1 MDNKGFSFR
10 KRLTSFRYAFNGIR
24 LLIRYEHN
32 AWIHCFAA
40 VCAILAGAYFHLS
53 QGEWIA
59 VLIVIGGVFSAE
71 AVNTAIESMADFI
84 SPGYHETIKK
94 VKDLQKKEE
103 LSQYLYM
110 KLGGKASDLRIFH
123 INQYLKWI
131 CPWLITIKR
140 DRLEH

>member
-10 KRLTSFRYAFNGIR
+10 KRLTSFRYAFNGIW

-94 VKDLQKKEE
+94 VKDVAAGAVLIWAIIAAVV
-103 LSQYLYM
+103 
-110 KLGGKASDLRIFH
+110 GCIIFVP
-123 INQYLKWI
+123 K
-131 CPWLITIKR
+131 ITS
-140 DRLEH
+140 LFTC

>member
-10 KRLTSFRYAFNGIR
+10 KRLASFRYAFNGIR

-40 VCAILAGAYFHLS
+40 VCVILAGTYFHLS

-71 AVNTAIESMADFI
+71 AVNTACL
-84 SPGYHETIKK
+84 
-94 VKDLQKKEE
+94 DLGD
-103 LSQYLYM
+103 YC
-110 KLGGKASDLRIFH
+110 
-123 INQYLKWI
+123 
-131 CPWLITIKR
+131 CPCR
-140 DRLEH
+140 MHHFCA